1 MSLVYEG
8 SPWKRFKQSCG
19 YIGSIKGLE
28 ITRGCMGGIR
38 ITTCCGSVRGE
49 VSEVQGYVDR
59 AWASALERVGLSGLK
74 GCGRWSKTR
83 R

>member
-1 MSLVYEG
+1 VAPALPLLWFCEQG
-8 SPWKRFKQSCG
+8 D
-19 YIGSIKGLE
+19 
-28 ITRGCMGGIR
+28 
-38 ITTCCGSVRGE
+38 
-49 VSEVQGYVDR
+49 VSEVQAYVDR